1 MEGGSRKP
9 AVHPALAAWQTI
21 HQAREDGRIVV
32 GRCVCEQPQLA
43 DADSG
48 LPWFDWVLDTP
59 DGPVTLT
66 RSGIEGAQGP
76 VDPQE
81 FQARMKKW
89 FGWRFEFRP
98 FLWMFQS
105 TVMLS
110 IVAPALLWLCA
121 LIAVIVFLS
130 GLANPPDVLS
140 PGFRP

>member
-1 MEGGSRKP
+1 
-9 AVHPALAAWQTI
+9 VHPALAAWQTVEK
-21 HQAREDGRIVV
+21 AREDGRVVV
-32 GRCVCEQPQLA
+32 GRCVCDQPLTA
-43 DADSG
+43 DGASE

-66 RSGIEGAQGP
+66 ARGAVGSEGPIDGTA
-76 VDPQE
+76 
-81 FQARMKKW
+81 FQARMTKW
-89 FGWRFEFRP
+89 FGWRFEFHP

-130 GLANPPDVLS
+130 GIANPPEILN